1 MAAAATRPTTPT
13 SFGFENLMDT
23 FTVNIH
29 RAEGRPLNVPL
40 ISPFT
45 IATSRLVSVE
55 NVGIRIELTNGC
67 VGWGEAPILPFVT
80 AEDQPMVLGKTEET
94 CEFLR
99 QTHGRTLGMV
109 LKEIGEFLPGHAF
122 ASVSLN
128 ETFKLF
134 PPFYCASI
142 QFYLSLSICYLW
154 VKFYTKVFLGI
165 NKNDLGLPILRSK
178 SMSLP
183 FINISICC
191 HEHTSCICLFL
202 AFHLDRILKGSCV

>member
-1 MAAAATRPTTPT
+1 MGSTLFSSLGTPSYNAKLSKPSKSSPKFRIVSACMAAAATRPTTPT

-80 AEDQPMVLGKTEET
+80 AEDQPMALGKTEET

-134 PPFYCASI
+134 PPFYCASN
-142 QFYLSLSICYLW
+142 SILL
-154 VKFYTKVFLGI
+154 VTKHMLFVGQILYQSVLG
-165 NKNDLGLPILRSK
+165 NKQ
-178 SMSLP
+178 
-183 FINISICC
+183 
-191 HEHTSCICLFL
+191 E
-202 AFHLDRILKGSCV
+202 